1 MWSLIVPRSLVLLF
15 ACASGLSVANVY
27 YAQPLLDALAADFG
41 ISHAA
46 VGGVISATQAGS
58 ALALV
63 LLVPLGDLLP
73 RRRLMLAQ
81 LVTLAVALVGVCLAS
96 GTVSLMAGMLAVGML
111 GTAMTQGLIAYAAS
125 VAAEDER
132 GRVVGAAQSG
142 VVAGL
147 LLARVFAGLVA
158 DQAGWRG
165 VYAASAAIMLA
176 LALLLWRALPVQVA
190 ADAAP
195 QREGGA
201 PASPPQ
207 SYLRLLASVFSLLWR
222 NRVLQVRGM
231 IALLMFAVF
240 GTFWSAL
247 VFLMSAPPYS
257 YSHTTIGAF
266 GLVGLAGALAA
277 ARAGRWADRGRAQHT
292 SGIALTL
299 MLLSWLPL
307 AFAPHSL
314 IALLIGILALDLAV
328 QALHVTNQSLILRS
342 GTEHSRLIGGYMLF
356 YAIGSGAG
364 ALAATNVYAMA
375 GWSGVCLLGGGL
387 SLGALLFW
395 HATKWPVR
403 IAKVA
408 GPI

>member
-1 MWSLIVPRSLVLLF
+1 MPPSLLLLF
-15 ACASGLSVANVY
+15 ACASGLCVANVY

-46 VGGVISATQAGS
+46 VGSVISATQAGS
-58 ALALV
+58 ALALL

-73 RRRLMLAQ
+73 RRRLMMAQ
-81 LVTLAVALVGVCLAS
+81 LLALAMALASVCLAPDARWM
-96 GTVSLMAGMLAVGML
+96 MAGMLTVGML

-125 VAAEDER
+125 AAAEDER

-165 VYAASAAIMLA
+165 VYGASAVIMLA
-176 LALLLWRALPVQVA
+176 LATLLWRALPA
-190 ADAAP
+190 CAAP
-195 QREGGA
+195 A
-201 PASPPQ
+201 PAAST
-207 SYLRLLASVFSLLWR
+207 SYPRLIASMFTLLRR
-222 NRVLQVRGM
+222 NRVLQVRGVL
-231 IALLMFAVF
+231 ALLMFAVF

-247 VFLMSAPPYS
+247 VFLLTSPPYA
-257 YSHTTIGAF
+257 YSHTAVGAF

-277 ARAGRWADRGRAQHT
+277 ARAGRWADRGRAQQT
-292 SGIALTL
+292 SGLALTL

-307 AFAPHSL
+307 ALAQRSL
-314 IALLIGILALDLAV
+314 TALVIGILALDLAV
-328 QALHVTNQSLILRS
+328 QALHVTNQSLILQS
-342 GTEHSRLIGGYMLF
+342 GTQHSRLIGAYMMY
-356 YAIGSGAG
+356 YAAGSGGG
-364 ALAATNVYAMA
+364 ALAATNVYAWA

-387 SLGALLFW
+387 SLVALIFW
-395 HATKWPVR
+395 AATKWPVR
-403 IAKVA
+403 IAKLA

>member
-1 MWSLIVPRSLVLLF
+1 MPPSLVLLF
-15 ACASGLSVANVY
+15 ACASGLCVANVY

-46 VGGVISATQAGS
+46 VGSVISATQAGS
-58 ALALV
+58 ALALL

-81 LVTLAVALVGVCLAS
+81 LLALAMALTGVCLAPDARWM
-96 GTVSLMAGMLAVGML
+96 MAGMLTVGML

-125 VAAEDER
+125 AAADDER
-132 GRVVGAAQSG
+132 GRVVGVAQSG

-165 VYAASAAIMLA
+165 VYGASAAIMLM
-176 LALLLWRALPVQVA
+176 LAILLWRALPA
-190 ADAAP
+190 SAAP
-195 QREGGA
+195 A
-201 PASPPQ
+201 ASS
-207 SYLRLLASVFSLLWR
+207 SYPRLIASMFTLLRR
-222 NRVLQVRGM
+222 NRVLQVRGV

-247 VFLMSAPPYS
+247 VFLLTSPPYA
-257 YSHTTIGAF
+257 YSHTAVGAF
-266 GLVGLAGALAA
+266 GLVGLAGAWAA
-277 ARAGRWADRGRAQHT
+277 ARAGRWADQGRAQQT
-292 SGIALTL
+292 SGLALTL

-307 AFAPHSL
+307 ALAPRSL
-314 IALLIGILALDLAV
+314 AALIIGILALDLAV
-328 QALHVTNQSLILRS
+328 QALHVTNQSLILQS
-342 GTEHSRLIGGYMLF
+342 GTQHSRLIGAYMIY
-356 YAIGSGAG
+356 YAAGSGAG
-364 ALAATNVYAMA
+364 ALAATYVCAWA

-387 SLGALLFW
+387 SLAALIFW
-395 HATKWPVR
+395 AATKWPVR
-403 IAKVA
+403 IAKLA

>member
-1 MWSLIVPRSLVLLF
+1 MPRSLVLLF
-15 ACASGLSVANVY
+15 TCASGLSVANVY
-27 YAQPLLDALAADFG
+27 YAQPLLDALAMDFG
-41 ISHAA
+41 ISPAA
-46 VGGVISATQAGS
+46 SGAVITATQVGS
-58 ALALV
+58 AVALL

-81 LVTLAVALVGVCLAS
+81 LVALAVVLAGVCLAPDA
-96 GTVSLMAGMLAVGML
+96 TWLMVGMLAVGML

-125 VAAEDER
+125 AAAEDER

-165 VYAASAAIMLA
+165 VYGASAALMLA
-176 LALLLWRALPVQVA
+176 LAALLWRRLPPISTAQ
-190 ADAAP
+190 P
-195 QREGGA
+195 R
-201 PASPPQ
+201 Q
-207 SYLRLLASVFSLLWR
+207 SYVHLLASVFALLRR
-222 NRVLQVRGM
+222 NRVLQVRGV

-247 VFLMSAPPYS
+247 VFLLSAPPYG
-257 YSHTTIGAF
+257 YSHTAIGAF

-277 ARAGRWADRGRAQHT
+277 ARAGRWADQGRAQHT
-292 SGIALTL
+292 SAIALTL

-307 AFAPHSL
+307 AWAPHSL
-314 IALLIGILALDLAV
+314 AALIVGILALDLAV
-328 QALHVTNQSLILRS
+328 QAMHVTNQSLILQS
-342 GTEHSRLIGGYMLF
+342 GTQHSRLIGAYMLF

-364 ALAATNVYAMA
+364 ALAATNVYATA
-375 GWSGVCLLGGGL
+375 GWNGVCLLGGGL
-387 SLGALLFW
+387 SLAALLFW
-395 HATKWPVR
+395 HTTKWPVR